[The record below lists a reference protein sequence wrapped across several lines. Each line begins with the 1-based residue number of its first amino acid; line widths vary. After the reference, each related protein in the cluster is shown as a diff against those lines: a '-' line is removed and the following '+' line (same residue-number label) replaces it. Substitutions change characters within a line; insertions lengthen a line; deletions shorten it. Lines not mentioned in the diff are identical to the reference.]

1 MSQFDRI
8 IDRSGTRAIKLES
21 RERLFGDPDVI
32 PLWVADM
39 DFAAPPAVVKAIKD
53 RTEHPIFG
61 YTTRGQ
67 AFLDAISSWLKRRYE
82 WDVDQS
88 WIEFSPGV
96 VPNLGL
102 AVQALTKQ
110 GEGVIIQ
117 PPVYPPFFGVVRD
130 FDRKV
135 VENPLVNAEEGYKVD
150 FDHFEK
156 LCADLS
162 NTLFILCHPHNPVGR
177 VWTPEELRR
186 MGEICIK
193 HGVAIVSDEIHCD
206 LTLFGNRHRPMA
218 TISPEIADITVTCM
232 APSKTFN
239 LAGFSTSYMIASNK
253 ELLNKC
259 REQVMAYHLH
269 MGNVFGSIALE
280 AAYNESEDWLENLKK
295 YLEGNI
301 NLVIETVEKEMP
313 EVKVRRP
320 EATYLLW
327 MDFSAW
333 NLKQSDLKT
342 LLYGK
347 ARVGLNDGISFGK
360 EGRGFMRMNVASP
373 RSIIEK
379 AMQNIVE
386 VRSNELIKLNP

>member
-1 MSQFDRI
+1 
-8 IDRSGTRAIKLES
+8 
-21 RERLFGDPDVI
+21 
-32 PLWVADM
+32 
-39 DFAAPPAVVKAIKD
+39 
-53 RTEHPIFG
+53 
-61 YTTRGQ
+61 
-67 AFLDAISSWLKRRYE
+67 
-82 WDVDQS
+82 
-88 WIEFSPGV
+88 
-96 VPNLGL
+96 
-102 AVQALTKQ
+102 
-110 GEGVIIQ
+110 
-117 PPVYPPFFGVVRD
+117 
-130 FDRKV
+130 
-135 VENPLVNAEEGYKVD
+135 
-150 FDHFEK
+150 
-156 LCADLS
+156 
-162 NTLFILCHPHNPVGR
+162 
-177 VWTPEELRR
+177 
-186 MGEICIK
+186 
-193 HGVAIVSDEIHCD
+193 
-206 LTLFGNRHRPMA
+206 MA

>member
-1 MSQFDRI
+1 
-8 IDRSGTRAIKLES
+8 
-21 RERLFGDPDVI
+21 
-32 PLWVADM
+32 
-39 DFAAPPAVVKAIKD
+39 
-53 RTEHPIFG
+53 
-61 YTTRGQ
+61 
-67 AFLDAISSWLKRRYE
+67 
-82 WDVDQS
+82 
-88 WIEFSPGV
+88 
-96 VPNLGL
+96 
-102 AVQALTKQ
+102 
-110 GEGVIIQ
+110 
-117 PPVYPPFFGVVRD
+117 
-130 FDRKV
+130 
-135 VENPLVNAEEGYKVD
+135 
-150 FDHFEK
+150 
-156 LCADLS
+156 
-162 NTLFILCHPHNPVGR
+162 
-177 VWTPEELRR
+177 
-186 MGEICIK
+186 
-193 HGVAIVSDEIHCD
+193 
-206 LTLFGNRHRPMA
+206 
-218 TISPEIADITVTCM
+218 
-232 APSKTFN
+232 
-239 LAGFSTSYMIASNK
+239 
-253 ELLNKC
+253 
-259 REQVMAYHLH
+259 MAYHLH

>member
-1 MSQFDRI
+1 
-8 IDRSGTRAIKLES
+8 
-21 RERLFGDPDVI
+21 
-32 PLWVADM
+32 
-39 DFAAPPAVVKAIKD
+39 
-53 RTEHPIFG
+53 
-61 YTTRGQ
+61 
-67 AFLDAISSWLKRRYE
+67 
-82 WDVDQS
+82 VDQS

-156 LCADLS
+156 LCADPS

-193 HGVAIVSDEIHCD
+193 HGVSIVSDEIHCD